1 MTLAR
6 SGAWWR
12 ALLTVAAL
20 GSWASNARAAGPLG
34 PDGSPIATSNYRVDL
49 SQGVVLG
56 GNRVLG
62 LAGAYVAIAEG
73 IDGNSQNAAAPAVRT
88 AYSFDH
94 LDYDLGFGLTFP
106 AAVRGNDLFNS
117 GDKTTLSRNQ
127 KSALFIDIG
136 GNLQIGRWGVGL
148 TASYMQF
155 QLAPQGQNLG
165 LTSRFGGLRLQIAR
179 AFADGQLVLGVGS
192 RGTGLVVERENPSGG
207 STQLFN
213 IEGADAEFGTL
224 WRPNDQPFRIG
235 AAVRSAVIT
244 NDLTTDVPKDALGDR
259 VLKVGS
265 TNIFLPNAVALPWEI
280 SVGLAL
286 QVGRPFNPRWVD
298 PDEAL
303 ARLDRY
309 LRWRELERK
318 RAHERVLARPNS
330 TQAERQAEDASAS
343 IDAAVDEVH
352 RERLARAVREELVR
366 RQRQLERF
374 YVLVSSSL
382 LVTGPVKDAVG
393 VESFIERRVQR
404 SGQKA
409 TFTPRLGV
417 ESEVVPRWLK
427 LRAGSYGEPTRFS
440 SRGARARLHGTVGFE
455 QKLFPWTVFG
465 LFDDGTEWRLS
476 GALDGARRYLSWGVS
491 LGVWR

>member
-1 MTLAR
+1 MSRRHTHALA
-6 SGAWWR
+6 AVL
-12 ALLTVAAL
+12 ALLACAA
-20 GSWASNARAAGPLG
+20 SARAAGPLG
-34 PDGSPIATSNYRVDL
+34 PEGAPIGTSDYRVDL
-49 SQGVVLG
+49 TTGVVLAG
-56 GNRVLG
+56 TRVLG

-73 IDGNSQNAAAPAVRT
+73 VDGNAVNPVAPAVRPIH
-88 AYSFDH
+88 SVDH
-94 LDYDLGFGLTFP
+94 FDYDLGFGLTFP
-106 AAVRGNDLFNS
+106 AAVSGNDLFNS
-117 GDKTTLSRNQ
+117 GDRTAVSSTQS
-127 KSALFIDIG
+127 SALFIDLAA
-136 GNLQIGRWGVGL
+136 NFALGRWGAG
-148 TASYMQF
+148 ASLHYTTF
-155 QLAPQGQNLG
+155 EVAPQGQALG
-165 LTSRFGGLRLQIAR
+165 LDARFGGVRLQVAR
-179 AFADGQLVLGVGS
+179 SWLDGQLFIGAGS
-192 RGTGLVVERENPSGG
+192 RGTGLVVENQKPEAGEPKE
-207 STQLFN
+207 LFH
-213 IEGADAEFGTL
+213 IEGAALELGL
-224 WRPNDQPFRIG
+224 LVRPNGAPFRIG
-235 AAVRSAVIT
+235 AAARSPVV
-244 NDLTTDVPKDALGDR
+244 TTDLSADVPRDSNGDR
-259 VLKVGS
+259 VISRNGVDLY
-265 TNIFLPNAVALPWEI
+265 LPNQVALPWDI
-280 SVGLAL
+280 DVGAAIQL
-286 QVGRPFNPRWVD
+286 GPRPLNPRWVD
-298 PDEAL
+298 PGEAL